1 MLESGSSDLCG
12 GCSAMSIP
20 TANLLTARMPEGRM
34 LGDTVGFN
42 KWLAQFGRE
51 INPTATLVPVNDPDA
66 GKTISTE
73 ITDIEMKTRG
83 RAA

>member
-1 MLESGSSDLCG
+1 
-12 GCSAMSIP
+12 
-20 TANLLTARMPEGRM
+20 M

-66 GKTISTE
+66 CKTISTE
-73 ITDIEMKTRG
+73 IADIEKMMGDQSSEYWRGPKSAQLQTRYRELTEASEKMKTRG

>member
-1 MLESGSSDLCG
+1 MLRLRRRRQSAKGRICRPKTPDEASDG
-12 GCSAMSIP
+12 
-20 TANLLTARMPEGRM
+20 
-34 LGDTVGFN
+34 
-42 KWLAQFGRE
+42 GRE